1 VTSSTHERSESLLTA
16 CPACTSAAVHVGPPS
31 RRTGIVVARCRDCR
45 AQFLVEDSQAPSEV
59 VDTDEVSVEYVSDWV
74 EKKREGV
81 GPQVWHEKLTR
92 ISESVAGLG
101 RTPKLYDVGAGAGEF
116 LATARDEYGFAVA
129 GNDILEGAV
138 AVAKELSDVD
148 LDLGDL
154 SQVQRDDEY
163 DAITMLCVLAHVR
176 NGEQMMLD
184 VHRMLAPGGVLF
196 LQTPHNSAP
205 DRAIYRTKV
214 ATGGRVSRFS
224 DRRLAGHHR
233 ILHTTDS
240 ITKLLT
246 RVGFTDVEVEPQI
259 RYPMS
264 SLAYLHSLR
273 APEWSLRPAS
283 WAMDKVVASKAA
295 PRITLDV
302 WARKR

>member
-1 VTSSTHERSESLLTA
+1 MTA
-16 CPACTSAAVHVGPPS
+16 CPACTSSAVHVGPPS

-45 AQFLVEDSQAPSEV
+45 AQFLVEDSQAASEV
-59 VDTDEVSVEYVSDWV
+59 VDTEEVSVEYVADWV

-81 GPQVWHEKLTR
+81 GPQVWHEKLAW
-92 ISESVAGLG
+92 ISEAVAGSDHQ
-101 RTPKLYDVGAGAGEF
+101 PKLYDVGAGAGEF
-116 LATARDEYGFAVA
+116 LAVARDQYGFSVA

-138 AVAKELSDVD
+138 AVARELSKVE

-154 SQVQRDDEY
+154 SQLERDDEY
-163 DAITMLCVLAHVR
+163 DAVTMWCVLAHVR
-176 NGEQMMLD
+176 NGEEMMRD

-205 DRAIYRTKV
+205 DRAAYRTKV
-214 ATGGRVSRFS
+214 ATGGRVARVS

-233 ILHTTDS
+233 ILHTTKS
-240 ITKLLT
+240 ITALLERT
-246 RVGFTDVEVEPQI
+246 GFTDIEVESQI

-273 APEWSLRPAS
+273 APEWSLRPVS
-283 WAMDKVVASKAA
+283 WLMDRAIDAKAV

-302 WARKR
+302 RARKPR